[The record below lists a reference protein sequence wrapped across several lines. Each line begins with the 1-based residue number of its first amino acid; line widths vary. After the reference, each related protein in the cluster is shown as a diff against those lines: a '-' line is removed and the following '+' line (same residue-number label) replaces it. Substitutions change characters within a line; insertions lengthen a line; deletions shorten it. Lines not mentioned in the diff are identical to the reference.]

1 MSEGFITKNR
11 FDPIMKKHEN
21 LIHSFAYITP
31 EIKNV
36 MKYSKTTTIKATN
49 VARTY
54 EKEIKVY
61 GVMPSMFDATEE
73 EYTVMSTQDQHPS
86 NLSLGEQLYSA
97 RGSQGVG
104 TGMYIASRCSASP
117 SIMDSYLIIQ
127 TFLKGKTEEKLT
139 NKYYKKRITFST
151 Y

>member
-1 MSEGFITKNR
+1 
-11 FDPIMKKHEN
+11 
-21 LIHSFAYITP
+21 
-31 EIKNV
+31 